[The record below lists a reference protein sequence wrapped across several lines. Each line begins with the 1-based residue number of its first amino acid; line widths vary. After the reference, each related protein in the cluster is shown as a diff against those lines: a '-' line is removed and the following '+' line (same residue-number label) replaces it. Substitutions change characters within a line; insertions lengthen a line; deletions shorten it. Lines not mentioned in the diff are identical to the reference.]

1 MLTRHL
7 QLGRP
12 LVHSLWLD
20 TSLPPPAKMGEVS
33 TGANQSLSL
42 KTGMNT
48 FTKTEVEKKN
58 LLCRGMPSHR

>member
-12 LVHSLWLD
+12 LVHSLWLH
-20 TSLPPPAKMGEVS
+20 TSLPPPAKMGEMS

-42 KTGMNT
+42 KTGLNT

-58 LLCRGMPSHR
+58 LLYRGMPSHR